1 VSSPAPPERFT
12 VTLTVEEAA
21 AWLHP
26 QITAAA
32 LGQIV
37 KALQIE
43 PYGTRRKL
51 TAGRPAAT
59 YRAGELMRLHARLAP
74 WLPVTPRR
82 PARGR

>member
-1 VSSPAPPERFT
+1 VSPPPPAPPEPIT

-26 QITAAA
+26 PITAKA

-37 KALQIE
+37 GALQIQ
-43 PYGTRRKL
+43 PYGTRRKKA
-51 TAGRPAAT
+51 AGRPAAA

-74 WLPVTPRR
+74 WLPIPPRR
-82 PARGR
+82 